1 MIINIL
7 IALAVIVALFITVVA
22 LRPADFRITRS
33 TTISAPPEAAFAQ
46 VNDLHRWQEMS
57 PYAKLDP
64 EAKHTFGGPRTGIGA
79 TLAWA
84 GNSKVGEG
92 RLTIIES
99 RPNELVRMKLE
110 FLKPFRATNTAE
122 FAFRREADQTK
133 ATWSMFGKSKFMC
146 KAMGLFMNMDKMCGS
161 QFEEGLAN
169 MKAIA
174 EARAQEAEPVFLAAA
189 ANGSRY

>member
-1 MIINIL
+1 MITNIL
-7 IALAVIVALFITVVA
+7 LALALIVLAFVTIVA

-33 TTISAPPEAAFAQ
+33 ISISAPASAAFAQ
-46 VNDLHRWQEMS
+46 VNDLRRWQEMS

-64 EAKHTFGGPRTGIGA
+64 VAKYIFAGPPAGA
-79 TLAWA
+79 GASLSWA

-92 RLTIIES
+92 RMAILES

-110 FLKPFRATNTAE
+110 FLKPFQATNTVE
-122 FAFRREADQTK
+122 FKFEENNDRTV
-133 ATWSMFGKSKFMC
+133 ATWSMFGTNKFMC

-169 MKAIA
+169 MKSIA
-174 EARAQEAEPVFLAAA
+174 ETEVRGSERLAQSEVALIA
-189 ANGSRY
+189 

>member
-7 IALAVIVALFITVVA
+7 IALAAILAVFAIVVA
-22 LRPADFRITRS
+22 LRPDDFRIARS
-33 TTISAPPEAAFAQ
+33 TNISAPVEAAFEQ

-64 EAKHTFGGPRTGIGA
+64 AGKYTYTGPQAGIGA
-79 TLAWA
+79 SLAWV

-92 RLTIIES
+92 RMTIIDS

-110 FLKPFRATNTAE
+110 FLKPFKVTNTAE
-122 FAFRREADQTK
+122 FTFEPGDDQTRV
-133 ATWSMFGKSKFMC
+133 TWSMFGKSKFMC
-146 KAMGLFMNMDKMCGS
+146 KAMGLFMNMDKMCGT

-169 MKAIA
+169 MKTIA
-174 EARAQEAEPVFLAAA
+174 EAGSPKSERTSLAFAE
-189 ANGSRY
+189 NGSR